1 MTLFAKLTASLS
13 VCLALT
19 LVGCGDSPVSNSESV
34 SSPFLVSSE
43 PPGAI
48 TPTEFKEAISGKQ
61 QAAADADAG
70 DSDKGDS
77 AADEVT
83 SGDSVANDAAG
94 DIAAASE
101 VVLAGK
107 IDAGDLDPFEP
118 GKATFVLSE
127 LPDAEHAAGD
137 PDHANNCP
145 FCKRKLKNAPKVVVR
160 FVDESGELIARD
172 AQTMLG
178 VKKGDTVVV
187 KGVAEYQEA
196 INMIQI
202 NAESIYRR

>member
-1 MTLFAKLTASLS
+1 MTSTTNATTFLTAILG
-13 VCLALT
+13 LA
-19 LVGCGDSPVSNSESV
+19 LVGCGDPTSSTVDTV
-34 SSPFLVSSE
+34 SSSYLLAIE
-43 PPGAI
+43 PEGAI
-48 TPTEFKEAISGKQ
+48 TPTAFKEAVTSEGG
-61 QAAADADAG
+61 AAA
-70 DSDKGDS
+70 
-77 AADEVT
+77 
-83 SGDSVANDAAG
+83 AAG
-94 DIAAASE
+94 G

-107 IDAGDLDPFEP
+107 IDAGDLDPFEK

-160 FVDESGELIARD
+160 FVDPSGALIAQD
-172 AQTMLG
+172 AQAMLG
-178 VKKGDTVVV
+178 VKKGDSVVV
-187 KGVAEYQEA
+187 KGVAEYQEP

>member
-1 MTLFAKLTASLS
+1 MTLTAKLNVSLS
-13 VCLALT
+13 VFLLLT
-19 LVGCGDSPVSNSESV
+19 LVGCGDETVSKTERV

-43 PPGAI
+43 PAGAI
-48 TPTEFKEAISGKQ
+48 TPTEFKEAARS
-61 QAAADADAG
+61 
-70 DSDKGDS
+70 
-77 AADEVT
+77 E
-83 SGDSVANDAAG
+83 NDAADDTSAEDSAIG
-94 DIAAASE
+94 NSLAATE
-101 VVLAGK
+101 VVLVGK

-145 FCKRKLKNAPKVVVR
+145 FCRRKLKNAPKVVVR
-160 FVDESGELIARD
+160 FVDESGELIAQD
-172 AQTMLG
+172 AQAMLG
-178 VKKGDTVVV
+178 VKKGDSVVV
-187 KGVAEYQEA
+187 KGLAEYQEP

>member
-1 MTLFAKLTASLS
+1 MTLTTQLTASLS
-13 VCLALT
+13 VCFALA
-19 LVGCGDSPVSNSESV
+19 LVGCGDSPVSDSDSV

-43 PPGAI
+43 PAGAI
-48 TPTEFKEAISGKQ
+48 TPTEFKEAASSEHETVDD
-61 QAAADADAG
+61 AAVD
-70 DSDKGDS
+70 DS
-77 AADEVT
+77 ATVT
-83 SGDSVANDAAG
+83 TN
-94 DIAAASE
+94 E

-145 FCKRKLKNAPKVVVR
+145 FCKRRLKNAPKVVVR
-160 FVDESGELIARD
+160 FVDDSGELIAQD
-172 AQTMLG
+172 AQAMLG
-178 VKKGDTVVV
+178 VKKGDSVVV

>member
-1 MTLFAKLTASLS
+1 MTLTAKFNVSLS
-13 VCLALT
+13 AFLLLT
-19 LVGCGDSPVSNSESV
+19 LVGCGDETISKTGQV

-43 PPGAI
+43 PAGAI
-48 TPTEFKEAISGKQ
+48 TPTEFKEAASSENE
-61 QAAADADAG
+61 A
-70 DSDKGDS
+70 
-77 AADEVT
+77 
-83 SGDSVANDAAG
+83 SGDTLAEDAAVG
-94 DIAAASE
+94 NSLVATE

-127 LPDAEHAAGD
+127 LPDADHAAGD

-160 FVDESGELIARD
+160 FVDESGELIAQD
-172 AQTMLG
+172 AQAMLG
-178 VKKGDTVVV
+178 VKKGDSVVV
-187 KGVAEYQEA
+187 KGLAEYQEP

>member
-1 MTLFAKLTASLS
+1 MDSIMTLTTQLTASLS
-13 VCLALT
+13 VCFALA
-19 LVGCGDSPVSNSESV
+19 LVGCGDSPVSDSDSV

-43 PPGAI
+43 PAGAI
-48 TPTEFKEAISGKQ
+48 TPTEFKEAASSEHETVDD
-61 QAAADADAG
+61 AAVD
-70 DSDKGDS
+70 DS
-77 AADEVT
+77 ATVT
-83 SGDSVANDAAG
+83 TN
-94 DIAAASE
+94 E

-145 FCKRKLKNAPKVVVR
+145 FCKRRLKNAPKVVVR
-160 FVDESGELIARD
+160 FVDDSGELIAQD
-172 AQTMLG
+172 AQAMLG
-178 VKKGDTVVV
+178 VKKGDSVVV